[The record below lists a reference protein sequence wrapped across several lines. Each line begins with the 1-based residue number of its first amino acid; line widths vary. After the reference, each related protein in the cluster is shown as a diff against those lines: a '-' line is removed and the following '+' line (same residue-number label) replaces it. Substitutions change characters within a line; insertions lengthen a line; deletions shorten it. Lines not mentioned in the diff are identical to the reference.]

1 MVKVVRVVSMDG
13 VSAVALAM
21 LRLRRSYRWQAVV
34 TLRVDEYPAVM
45 RRAGG
50 LRPVLRT
57 VGEANQNT
65 RLGRTALQLRCPK
78 LLPVRIARPMQHI
91 QVELRDKIAGAKRSI
106 LRLELG

>member
-1 MVKVVRVVSMDG
+1 MDG

-34 TLRVDEYPAVM
+34 SLRVDEYPAVM
-45 RRAGG
+45 RRTGG

-65 RLGRTALQLRCPK
+65 RLGRATLQLRCPK
-78 LLPVRIARPMQHI
+78 LLTARITGPMQHI
-91 QVELRDKIAGAKRSI
+91 QVELRDKIAGA
-106 LRLELG
+106 E